1 MLGFLLDV
9 VVEKEGA
16 AAFGSL
22 SHYSSFLGLKPFIM
36 KSFSV
41 ANFLSKC
48 FHIKLTNKI
57 LNTKSLVSSLL
68 FFLLWH
74 TFNFQS
80 HSTKMNYGLKLKNL
94 NRHLSITSEM
104 KNCTLKNLQLQ
115 QKIVMFFRHYFNC
128 FVKKLYPRKRGF

>member
-1 MLGFLLDV
+1 MGKKSLVMLGFLLDV

-68 FFLLWH
+68 FSYSGTHL
-74 TFNFQS
+74 TF
-80 HSTKMNYGLKLKNL
+80 KA
-94 NRHLSITSEM
+94 
-104 KNCTLKNLQLQ
+104 TLPK
-115 QKIVMFFRHYFNC
+115 
-128 FVKKLYPRKRGF
+128 